1 MKQGTSIVVAVLS
14 VAAVAAFCFTTVTS
28 ADTPVSQ
35 PPFKPVASVGSLMGG
50 QGMVFR
56 RLQKAVTNRNT
67 EHRYEA
73 IEVLSEVLAELSNV
87 NQYHAKKD
95 DYAGWA
101 RQLRDEALALG
112 KEAKKGSSAKDN
124 VMRKSLRTLKSTCNS
139 CHDVYRKDD

>member
-1 MKQGTSIVVAVLS
+1 MKRGTSIVVAVLS

-35 PPFKPVASVGSLMGG
+35 PSFKPVSSVGALMGG

-56 RLQKAVTNRNT
+56 RLQKVVTDRKA
-67 EHRYEA
+67 EHRYES

-87 NQYHAKKD
+87 NQYNAKKD

-101 RQLRDEALALG
+101 RELRDEALALS
-112 KEAKKGSSAKDN
+112 KEAKKGGSADDRA
-124 VMRKSLRTLKSTCNS
+124 MRKSLRTLKSTCNS